1 MQAQSIASFVGA
13 NPMRRTSLALTLI
26 APAAFAAEM
35 PIRGVTLSSAGIAQI
50 ERAGEF
56 AANAPVVFR
65 APLGDVDDLLR
76 SLMILDPAGR
86 VEGLSL
92 PARDLL
98 NEAFRGLPLRSADFE
113 NRVSLLNA
121 LRGQEAEAAGARGR
135 IATAAETE
143 AGLHLSLI
151 GPRGLLSVL
160 LKSGDEVTLTDPALA
175 ARVARAA
182 EALAAARSDDE
193 RRIEIRLRSDR
204 ARQVAVIYIA
214 GAPLWKPSYR
224 LMAPAL
230 GATGA
235 QARLMG
241 WAVVENASGSDW
253 DGVRI
258 SLVSDDAAAFRQ
270 PIFEPI
276 TVPRPELPVRI
287 AEAIRVTPDTGPQP
301 MVAAAAPMM
310 APPPAP
316 AARSA
321 MRAEAAPAP
330 LAVNVAAEAAA
341 GRVAFTLE
349 QPVTIRSGE
358 TANLPFLDLNLPAE
372 RLWWVQDLAATRPLH
387 ALRFRNTSNHVLP
400 DGLVTVYGGPDAPS
414 FLGDAELRVLS
425 PGDQRLIAF
434 ARDRDLHLA
443 SQSSNRDDITRI
455 TLRRGFVTIESKRIE
470 ETELAID
477 PRGARGVMVIDLP
490 RRPGASPRFPVA
502 AEGDFG
508 LRHETQLEA
517 APKTIL
523 LGFERDQRQDMLLW
537 DQGLGD
543 PLLLQPAQFDL
554 EASLSRIP
562 GGPGSVERLQEI
574 LARTGADVP
583 GRAALANTITAL
595 QQIRVLLDTARIT
608 AREARSAAQALTRAR
623 QAVEDRTGGEQ
634 QAARQRLNAASREAE
649 AKGAASSRAF
659 EAWQRA
665 VIALLQQGG

>member
-1 MQAQSIASFVGA
+1 
-13 NPMRRTSLALTLI
+13 
-26 APAAFAAEM
+26 
-35 PIRGVTLSSAGIAQI
+35 
-50 ERAGEF
+50 
-56 AANAPVVFR
+56 VFR

-92 PARDLL
+92 PGRDLL
-98 NEAFRGLPLRSADFE
+98 NEAFRGLPLRPADFE
-113 NRVSLLNA
+113 NRASFLNA

-143 AGLHLSLI
+143 AGLTLSLI
-151 GPRGLLSVL
+151 APRGLLSVL
-160 LKSGDEVTLTDPALA
+160 LKPGDEVTLTDPALA

-224 LMAPAL
+224 LMAPPL
-230 GATGA
+230 GATGG

-253 DGVRI
+253 EGVRI
-258 SLVSDDAAAFRQ
+258 SLVSDEAAAFHQ

-287 AEAIRVTPDTGPQP
+287 VEAIRVTPDTGPQP

-310 APPPAP
+310 APPPPAP
-316 AARSA
+316 RAA
-321 MRAEAAPAP
+321 MRADAAPAPAP
-330 LAVNVAAEAAA
+330 LAVNVAAEAGA

-349 QPVTIRSGE
+349 QPVSIRSGE

-372 RLWWVQDLAATRPLH
+372 RLWWVQDLAATRPLQ

-400 DGLVTVYGGPDAPS
+400 DGLITVFGGPGAPS
-414 FLGDAELRVLS
+414 FLGDAELRALS

-434 ARDRDLHLA
+434 ARDRDLRLA
-443 SQSSNRDDITRI
+443 SQSTNREDITRI
-455 TLRRGFVTIESKRIE
+455 NLRRGFITLESKRIE
-470 ETELAID
+470 ETALTID
-477 PRGARGVMVIDLP
+477 PRGASGVMVIDLP

-502 AEGDFG
+502 AEGNFG

-517 APKTIL
+517 VPKTIR
-523 LGFERDQRQDMLLW
+523 LGFERDQRQDLPLW
-537 DQGLGD
+537 DQALGD
-543 PLLLQPAQFDL
+543 PLLMQPAQFDL
-554 EASLSRIP
+554 EASLRRIP

-574 LARTGADVP
+574 LSRTGADVP
-583 GRAALANTITAL
+583 GRDVLASTITAL
-595 QQIRVLLDTARIT
+595 QQIRTLLDTARLA
-608 AREARSAAQALTRAR
+608 AREARSADQALARAR

-665 VIALLQQGG
+665 VIALLQQGS

>member
-1 MQAQSIASFVGA
+1 
-13 NPMRRTSLALTLI
+13 MRRTSLALTLL
-26 APAAFAAEM
+26 APAALAAEM

-50 ERAGEF
+50 ERAGEV

-92 PARDLL
+92 PGRDLL
-98 NEAFRGLPLRSADFE
+98 NEAFRGLPLRPADFE
-113 NRVSLLNA
+113 NRASLLNA

-143 AGLHLSLI
+143 GGLTLSLI
-151 GPRGLLSVL
+151 APRGLLSVL
-160 LKSGDEVTLTDPALA
+160 LKPGDEVTLTDPALA
-175 ARVARAA
+175 TRVARAA

-193 RRIEIRLRSDR
+193 RRIEMRLRSDR
-204 ARQVAVIYIA
+204 ARQVTVIYIA

-224 LMAPAL
+224 LMAPPL
-230 GATGA
+230 GATGG

-253 DGVRI
+253 EGVRI
-258 SLVSDDAAAFRQ
+258 SLVSDEAAAFHQ

-310 APPPAP
+310 APPPTPAP
-316 AARSA
+316 RAA
-321 MRAEAAPAP
+321 MRAEADPAPAP

-372 RLWWVQDLAATRPLH
+372 RLWWVQDLAATRPLQ
-387 ALRFRNTSNHVLP
+387 ALRFRNTSTHVLP
-400 DGLVTVYGGPDAPS
+400 DGLVTVFGGPDAPS
-414 FLGDAELRVLS
+414 FLGDAELRALS

-434 ARDRDLHLA
+434 ARDRDLRLT

-455 TLRRGFVTIESKRIE
+455 SLRRGFITVESKRIE
-470 ETELAID
+470 ETALAID
-477 PRGARGVMVIDLP
+477 PRGASGVMVIDLP

-502 AEGDFG
+502 SEGDFG

-517 APKTIL
+517 APKTIR
-523 LGFERDQRQDMLLW
+523 LGFERDQRQDLPLW

-554 EASLSRIP
+554 EASLRRIP
-562 GGPGSVERLQEI
+562 GGPGSVEKLQEI

-583 GRAALANTITAL
+583 GRDVLATTITAL
-595 QQIRVLLDTARIT
+595 QQIRVLLDTARLA
-608 AREARSAAQALTRAR
+608 AREARSADQALARAR

-665 VIALLQQGG
+665 VIALLQQGS

>member
-1 MQAQSIASFVGA
+1 
-13 NPMRRTSLALTLI
+13 MRRTSLALTLI

-50 ERAGEF
+50 ERAGEV

-76 SLMILDPAGR
+76 SLLILDPAGR

-98 NEAFRGLPLRSADFE
+98 NEAFRGLPLRPADFE
-113 NRVSLLNA
+113 NRASLLNA
-121 LRGQEAEAAGARGR
+121 LRGQEAEAADARGR
-135 IATAAETE
+135 IATATETE
-143 AGLHLSLI
+143 TGLHLSLI

-175 ARVARAA
+175 TRVARAA

-230 GATGA
+230 GVTGG

-253 DGVRI
+253 EGVRI

-276 TVPRPELPVRI
+276 TVPRTELPVRM

-301 MVAAAAPMM
+301 MAAAAAPMM

-316 AARSA
+316 APAPRVA
-321 MRAEAAPAP
+321 MRTEAAPAP

-349 QPVTIRSGE
+349 QPVSIRSGQ

-372 RLWWVQDLAATRPLH
+372 RLWWVQDLAAIRPLQ

-400 DGLVTVYGGPDAPS
+400 NGLVTVYGGPDAPS
-414 FLGDAELRVLS
+414 FLGDAELRALS

-434 ARDRDLHLA
+434 ARDRDLRIS
-443 SQSSNRDDITRI
+443 SQSSSRDDITRI
-455 TLRRGFVTIESKRIE
+455 TPRRGFVTIESKRIE
-470 ETELAID
+470 ETALAID
-477 PRGARGVMVIDLP
+477 PRDARGVMVIDLP
-490 RRPGASPRFPVA
+490 RRPGATPRFPVA
-502 AEGDFG
+502 AEGEFG

-517 APKTIL
+517 APKAIR
-523 LGFERDQRQDMLLW
+523 LGFERDQRQDVSLW

-543 PLLLQPAQFDL
+543 PASLQAAQFDL
-554 EASLSRIP
+554 EASLRRIP
-562 GGPGSVERLQEI
+562 GGPGSVERLQEV

-583 GRAALANTITAL
+583 GRDVLASTITAL
-595 QQIRVLLDTARIT
+595 QQIRILLDTARLA
-608 AREARSAAQALTRAR
+608 AREARSADEALARAR

-665 VIALLQQGG
+665 VIALLQQGE

>member
-1 MQAQSIASFVGA
+1 
-13 NPMRRTSLALTLI
+13 MRRTSLALTLI

-50 ERAGEF
+50 ERAGEV

-76 SLMILDPAGR
+76 SLIILDPAGR

-98 NEAFRGLPLRSADFE
+98 NEAFRGLPLRPADFE
-113 NRVSLLNA
+113 NRASLLNA

-135 IATAAETE
+135 IAAAAETD
-143 AGLHLSLI
+143 AGLNLSLI

-160 LKSGDEVTLTDPALA
+160 LKSGDEVTLTDPGLA

-310 APPPAP
+310 ASPPAP

-414 FLGDAELRVLS
+414 FLGDAELRALS

>member
-1 MQAQSIASFVGA
+1 
-13 NPMRRTSLALTLI
+13 MRRLSLALTLI
-26 APAAFAAEM
+26 APAALATEL
-35 PIRGVTLSSAGIAQI
+35 PVRGVTLSSTGLAQI
-50 ERAGEF
+50 ERAGEV
-56 AANAPVVFR
+56 AADQPVVFR
-65 APLGDVDDLLR
+65 APLGDIDDLLR
-76 SLMILDPAGR
+76 SLIILDPVGR

-98 NEAFRGLPLRSADFE
+98 NEAFRGLPLRPADFE
-113 NRVSLLNA
+113 NRASLLNA

-143 AGLHLSLI
+143 AGLALSLI
-151 GPRGLLSVL
+151 APRGLLSVL
-160 LKSGDEVTLTDPALA
+160 LKPGDEVTLTDPALA

-193 RRIEIRLRSDR
+193 RRIEIRLKADR
-204 ARQVAVIYIA
+204 ARQVAAIYVA

-224 LMAPAL
+224 LLAPAL
-230 GATGA
+230 GATGG

-253 DGVRI
+253 EGVRV
-258 SLVSDDAAAFRQ
+258 SLVSDDAVAFRQ

-287 AEAIRVTPDTGPQP
+287 AEAIRVTPDTGAMPP
-301 MVAAAAPMM
+301 MPAAAPMM

-316 AARSA
+316 APRAG
-321 MRAEAAPAP
+321 MRMEAAPAP
-330 LAVNVAAEAAA
+330 LAATVTTEAAA
-341 GRVAFTLE
+341 GRVAFSLE
-349 QPVTIRSGE
+349 QPVTLRSGE

-372 RLWWVQDLAATRPLH
+372 RLWWVQDLTATRPLQ

-400 DGLVTVYGGPDAPS
+400 DGLITVYDGAGAPS
-414 FLGDAELRVLS
+414 FLGDAELRALS

-434 ARDRDLHLA
+434 ARDRDLRLS
-443 SQSSNRDDITRI
+443 SQNSSRDEITRI
-455 TLRRGFVTIESKRIE
+455 TLRRGFISLDAKRIE
-470 ETELAID
+470 ETAIAID
-477 PRGARGVMVIDLP
+477 PRGARGVMVIDAP
-490 RRPGASPRFPVA
+490 RRPGATPRFTVA
-502 AEGDFG
+502 AEGEFG
-508 LRHETQLEA
+508 LRHEILLEA
-517 APKTIL
+517 APKTIR
-523 LGFERDQRQDMLLW
+523 LGYERDQRQDIALW

-554 EASLSRIP
+554 EASLRRLP

-574 LARTGADVP
+574 LDRTGADVP
-583 GRAALANTITAL
+583 GRDVLASTITAL
-595 QQIRVLLDTARIT
+595 QELRVLLDAARLA
-608 AREARSAAQALTRAR
+608 AREARSADQALLRAR
-623 QAVEDRTGGEQ
+623 QAVEDRSGGEQ

-665 VIALLQQGG
+665 VVALLQRGS

>member
-1 MQAQSIASFVGA
+1 
-13 NPMRRTSLALTLI
+13 MRRTSLALTLL
-26 APAAFAAEM
+26 APAALAAEM

-50 ERAGEF
+50 ERAGEI

-92 PARDLL
+92 PGRDLL
-98 NEAFRGLPLRSADFE
+98 NEAFRGLPLRPADFE
-113 NRVSLLNA
+113 NRASLLNA

-135 IATAAETE
+135 IATATETE

-151 GPRGLLSVL
+151 APRGLLSVL
-160 LKSGDEVTLTDPALA
+160 LKPGDEVTLTDPALA

-224 LMAPAL
+224 LLAPAL

-253 DGVRI
+253 EGVRI

-310 APPPAP
+310 APPPPSAP
-316 AARSA
+316 RAA
-321 MRAEAAPAP
+321 MRADAAPAPAP

-349 QPVTIRSGE
+349 QPVSIRSGE

-372 RLWWVQDLAATRPLH
+372 RLWWVQDLAAMRPLQ

-400 DGLVTVYGGPDAPS
+400 DGLVTVFGGPDAPS
-414 FLGDAELRVLS
+414 FLGDAELRALS

-434 ARDRDLHLA
+434 ARDRDMRLN
-443 SQSSNRDDITRI
+443 SQSSNREDITRI
-455 TLRRGFVTIESKRIE
+455 SLRRGFITVEAKRIE
-470 ETELAID
+470 ETTIAID
-477 PRGARGVMVIDLP
+477 PRGASGVMVIDLP
-490 RRPGASPRFPVA
+490 RRPGATPRFPVA

-517 APKTIL
+517 VPKTIR
-523 LGFERDQRQDMLLW
+523 LGFERDQRQDLPLW

-543 PLLLQPAQFDL
+543 PFLLQPAQFDL
-554 EASLSRIP
+554 EASLRRLP

-574 LARTGADVP
+574 LAHTGADVP
-583 GRAALANTITAL
+583 GREALATTITAL
-595 QQIRVLLDTARIT
+595 QQIRTLLDAARLA
-608 AREARSAAQALTRAR
+608 AREARSADQALARAR

-665 VIALLQQGG
+665 VVALLQQGS

>member
-1 MQAQSIASFVGA
+1 
-13 NPMRRTSLALTLI
+13 
-26 APAAFAAEM
+26 M

-50 ERAGEF
+50 ERAGEV

-92 PARDLL
+92 PGRDLL
-98 NEAFRGLPLRSADFE
+98 NEAFRGLPLRPSDFE
-113 NRVSLLNA
+113 NRASLLNA

-151 GPRGLLSVL
+151 APRGLLSVL
-160 LKSGDEVTLTDPALA
+160 LKPGDEVTLTDPALA

-182 EALAAARSDDE
+182 EVLSEARSDDE

-224 LMAPAL
+224 LLAPAL

-253 DGVRI
+253 EGVRI
-258 SLVSDDAAAFRQ
+258 SLVSDEAVAFHQ

-310 APPPAP
+310 APPPPPAP
-316 AARSA
+316 RAA
-321 MRAEAAPAP
+321 MRADAAPAPAP

-349 QPVTIRSGE
+349 QPVSIRSGE

-372 RLWWVQDLAATRPLH
+372 RLWWVQDLAATRPLQ

-400 DGLVTVYGGPDAPS
+400 DGLVTVFGGPDAPS
-414 FLGDAELRVLS
+414 FLGDAELRALS

-434 ARDRDLHLA
+434 ARDRDLRLT
-443 SQSSNRDDITRI
+443 SQSSNRDDIMRI
-455 TLRRGFVTIESKRIE
+455 SLRRGFITLEAKRIE
-470 ETELAID
+470 ETALAID
-477 PRGARGVMVIDLP
+477 PRGASGVMVIDLP
-490 RRPGASPRFPVA
+490 RRPGASPRFPIA
-502 AEGDFG
+502 SEGDFG

-517 APKTIL
+517 MPKTIR
-523 LGFERDQRQDMLLW
+523 LGFERDQRQDLPLW

-543 PLLLQPAQFDL
+543 PALLQAAQFDL
-554 EASLSRIP
+554 EASLRRIP

-574 LARTGADVP
+574 LAHTGADVP
-583 GRAALANTITAL
+583 GREALATTITAL
-595 QQIRVLLDTARIT
+595 QQIRTLLDAARLG
-608 AREARSAAQALTRAR
+608 AREARSADQALARAR

-665 VIALLQQGG
+665 VIALLQQGS

>member
-1 MQAQSIASFVGA
+1 
-13 NPMRRTSLALTLI
+13 MRRLSLALTLI
-26 APAAFAAEM
+26 APAALAAEL
-35 PIRGVTLSSAGIAQI
+35 PVRGVTLSSTGLAQI
-50 ERAGEF
+50 ERAGEVP
-56 AANAPVVFR
+56 ADQPVVFR
-65 APLGDVDDLLR
+65 APLGDIDDLLR
-76 SLMILDPAGR
+76 SLMILDPVGR
-86 VEGLSL
+86 AEGLSL

-98 NEAFRGLPLRSADFE
+98 NEAFRGLPLRPADFE
-113 NRVSLLNA
+113 NRASLLNA

-143 AGLHLSLI
+143 AGLALSLI
-151 GPRGLLSVL
+151 APRGLLSVL
-160 LKSGDEVTLTDPALA
+160 LKPGDEVTLTDPALA

-193 RRIEIRLRSDR
+193 RRIEIRLKADR
-204 ARQVAVIYIA
+204 ARQVAAIYVA

-224 LMAPAL
+224 LLAPAL

-253 DGVRI
+253 EGVRV
-258 SLVSDDAAAFRQ
+258 SLVSDDAVAFRQ

-287 AEAIRVTPDTGPQP
+287 AEAIRVTPDTGAMPP
-301 MVAAAAPMM
+301 MPAAAPMM

-316 AARSA
+316 APRAA
-321 MRAEAAPAP
+321 MRVEAAPAP
-330 LAVNVAAEAAA
+330 LAATVTTEAAA
-341 GRVAFTLE
+341 GRVAFSLE
-349 QPVTIRSGE
+349 QPVTLRSGE

-372 RLWWVQDLAATRPLH
+372 RLWWVQNLTATRPLQ

-400 DGLVTVYGGPDAPS
+400 DGLITVYDSAGAPS
-414 FLGDAELRVLS
+414 FLGDAELRALS

-434 ARDRDLHLA
+434 ARDRDLRLT
-443 SQSSNRDDITRI
+443 SQSSSRDEITRV
-455 TLRRGFVTIESKRIE
+455 TLRRGFISLDAKRIE
-470 ETELAID
+470 ETAIAID
-477 PRGARGVMVIDLP
+477 PRGARGVMVIDAP
-490 RRPGASPRFPVA
+490 RRPGATPRFTVA
-502 AEGDFG
+502 AEGEFG
-508 LRHETQLEA
+508 LRHEILLET
-517 APKTIL
+517 APKTIR
-523 LGFERDQRQDMLLW
+523 LGYERDQRQDIALW

-554 EASLSRIP
+554 EASLRRLP

-574 LARTGADVP
+574 LDRTGADVP
-583 GRAALANTITAL
+583 GRDVLASTITAL
-595 QQIRVLLDTARIT
+595 QELRVLLDAARLA
-608 AREARSAAQALTRAR
+608 AREARSADQALLRAR
-623 QAVEDRTGGEQ
+623 QAVEDRSGGEQ

-665 VIALLQQGG
+665 VVALLQQGT

>member
-1 MQAQSIASFVGA
+1 
-13 NPMRRTSLALTLI
+13 MRRTSLALTLI

-50 ERAGEF
+50 ERAGEV

-76 SLMILDPAGR
+76 SLLILDPAGR

-98 NEAFRGLPLRSADFE
+98 NEAFRGLPLRPADFE
-113 NRVSLLNA
+113 NRASLLNA
-121 LRGQEAEAAGARGR
+121 LRGQEAEAADARGR
-135 IATAAETE
+135 IATATETE

-224 LMAPAL
+224 LVAPPL
-230 GATGA
+230 GVTGG

-253 DGVRI
+253 EGVRI
-258 SLVSDDAAAFRQ
+258 SLVSDDAAAFHQ

-316 AARSA
+316 APAPRAA
-321 MRAEAAPAP
+321 MRTEAAPAP

-349 QPVTIRSGE
+349 QPVTIRSGQ

-372 RLWWVQDLAATRPLH
+372 RLWWVQDLAVTRPLQ

-414 FLGDAELRVLS
+414 FLGDAELRALS

-434 ARDRDLHLA
+434 ARDRDLRIS
-443 SQSSNRDDITRI
+443 SQSSSRDDITRI
-455 TLRRGFVTIESKRIE
+455 TPRRGFVTIESKRIE
-470 ETELAID
+470 ETALAID

-490 RRPGASPRFPVA
+490 RRPGATPRFQVA

-508 LRHETQLEA
+508 LRHETLLEA
-517 APKTIL
+517 APKTIR
-523 LGFERDQRQDMLLW
+523 LGFERDQRQDVALW

-554 EASLSRIP
+554 EASFRRLP

-583 GRAALANTITAL
+583 GRDALANTITSL
-595 QQIRVLLDTARIT
+595 QQIRLLLDAARLA
-608 AREARSAAQALTRAR
+608 AREARSADQALTRAR

>member
-1 MQAQSIASFVGA
+1 
-13 NPMRRTSLALTLI
+13 MRRTSLALTLI

-50 ERAGEF
+50 ERAGEV
-56 AANAPVVFR
+56 AADAPVVFR

-76 SLMILDPAGR
+76 SLLILDPAGR

-98 NEAFRGLPLRSADFE
+98 NEAFRGLPLRPADFE
-113 NRVSLLNA
+113 NRASLLNA
-121 LRGQEAEAAGARGR
+121 LRGQEVEAAGARGR
-135 IATAAETE
+135 IATAAESD

-160 LKSGDEVTLTDPALA
+160 LKSGDEVTVTDPALA

-224 LMAPAL
+224 LMAPPL
-230 GATGA
+230 GATGG

-276 TVPRPELPVRI
+276 TVPRPELPVRV
-287 AEAIRVTPDTGPQP
+287 AEAIRVRPDTGPLP

-310 APPPAP
+310 EPPPAAAP
-316 AARSA
+316 APRAA
-321 MRAEAAPAP
+321 MRAEAAPAPAPAP

-349 QPVTIRSGE
+349 QPATIRSGE

-372 RLWWVQDLAATRPLH
+372 RLWWVQDLAATRPLQ

-400 DGLVTVYGGPDAPS
+400 DGLVTVFGGPDAPS
-414 FLGDAELRVLS
+414 FLGDAELRALS

-434 ARDRDLHLA
+434 ARDRDLRMS
-443 SQSSNRDDITRI
+443 SQSSSREDITRI
-455 TLRRGFVTIESKRIE
+455 TPRRGFVTIESKRIE
-470 ETELAID
+470 ETALAID
-477 PRGARGVMVIDLP
+477 PRGASGVMVIDLP
-490 RRPGASPRFPVA
+490 RRPGATPRFPIA

-517 APKTIL
+517 VPKTIR
-523 LGFERDQRQDMLLW
+523 LGFERNQRQDVALW

-543 PLLLQPAQFDL
+543 PALLQAAQFDL
-554 EASLSRIP
+554 EASLRRLP
-562 GGPGSVERLQEI
+562 GGPGSVERLQEA
-574 LARTGADVP
+574 LSRTGPDVP
-583 GRAALANTITAL
+583 GRDVLASTITSL
-595 QQIRVLLDTARIT
+595 QQIRLLLDAARLA
-608 AREARSAAQALTRAR
+608 AREARSADQALTRAR

-649 AKGAASSRAF
+649 AKGTASSRAF

>member
-1 MQAQSIASFVGA
+1 
-13 NPMRRTSLALTLI
+13 MRRTSLALTLI
-26 APAAFAAEM
+26 APAALAVEM

-50 ERAGEF
+50 ERAGEV

-92 PARDLL
+92 PGWDLL
-98 NEAFRGLPLRSADFE
+98 NEAFRGLPLRPADFE
-113 NRVSLLNA
+113 NRASLLNA
-121 LRGQEAEAAGARGR
+121 LRGQEVEAAGARGR
-135 IATAAETE
+135 IATVAETE
-143 AGLHLSLI
+143 AGLTLSLI
-151 GPRGLLSVL
+151 GPRGLLSVQ
-160 LKSGDEVTLTDPALA
+160 LKPGDEVTLTDPALV

-230 GATGA
+230 GATGG

-253 DGVRI
+253 EGVRI

-287 AEAIRVTPDTGPQP
+287 VEAIRVTPDTGPRP

-316 AARSA
+316 APRAT
-321 MRAEAAPAP
+321 MQAEAAPAP
-330 LAVNVAAEAAA
+330 LAVNVATEAAA

-358 TANLPFLDLNLPAE
+358 TANLPFLDLTLPAE
-372 RLWWVQDLAATRPLH
+372 RLWWVQDLAATRPLQ
-387 ALRFRNTSNHVLP
+387 ALRFRNTSNHMLP

-414 FLGDAELRVLS
+414 FLGDAELRALS

-434 ARDRDLHLA
+434 ARDRDFRLT

-455 TLRRGFVTIESKRIE
+455 SLRRGFITLESKRIE
-470 ETELAID
+470 ETALAID
-477 PRGARGVMVIDLP
+477 PRGARGLMVIDLP
-490 RRPGASPRFPVA
+490 RRAGATPRFPVA

-517 APKTIL
+517 TPKTIR
-523 LGFERDQRQDMLLW
+523 LGFERDQRQDLPLW

-543 PLLLQPAQFDL
+543 PALLQAAQFDL
-554 EASLSRIP
+554 EASLRRIP

-574 LARTGADVP
+574 LTRTGADVL
-583 GRAALANTITAL
+583 GRDALASTITAL
-595 QQIRVLLDTARIT
+595 QQIRLLLDSARIA
-608 AREARSAAQALTRAR
+608 AREARSADQALARAR

-665 VIALLQQGG
+665 VVALLQQGS

>member
-1 MQAQSIASFVGA
+1 
-13 NPMRRTSLALTLI
+13 MRRICLALTLI
-26 APAAFAAEM
+26 TPAALAAEM

-50 ERAGEF
+50 ERAGEV
-56 AANAPVVFR
+56 AADQPVVFR

-86 VEGLSL
+86 VEGLTL

-98 NEAFRGLPLRSADFE
+98 NEAFRGLPLRPADFE
-113 NRVSLLNA
+113 NRASLLNA

-193 RRIEIRLRSDR
+193 RRIEIRLRADR

-230 GATGA
+230 GTTGA

-253 DGVRI
+253 NGVRL
-258 SLVSDDAAAFRQ
+258 SLVSGESAAFHQ

-276 TVPRPELPVRI
+276 TVPRTELPVRI
-287 AEAIRVTPDTGPQP
+287 SEALRVTPDTDIRPP
-301 MVAAAAPMM
+301 VAAAAPMMM

-316 AARSA
+316 AP
-321 MRAEAAPAP
+321 RAATRMEAAPAP
-330 LAVNVAAEAAA
+330 LAVNVTAEAAA
-341 GRVAFTLE
+341 GRVAFTLQ

-358 TANLPFLDLNLPAE
+358 TANLPFLDLGLPAE
-372 RLWWVQDLAATRPLH
+372 RLWWVQDLAAANPLQ
-387 ALRFRNTSNHVLP
+387 ALRFRNISNHVLP
-400 DGLVTVYGGPDAPS
+400 DGLITVYGGADAPS
-414 FLGDAELRVLS
+414 FLGDAELRALA

-434 ARDRDLHLA
+434 ARDRDLRLA
-443 SQSSNRDDITRI
+443 SQGSNRDDITRI
-455 TLRRGFVTIESKRIE
+455 TLRRGFISIDAKRIE
-470 ETELAID
+470 ETTMAID
-477 PRGARGVMVIDLP
+477 PRGARGVLVIDLP
-490 RRPGASPRFPVA
+490 RRPGATPRFPVA
-502 AEGDFG
+502 SEGDFG
-508 LRHETQLEA
+508 LRHETTLDA
-517 APKTIL
+517 APKTIV
-523 LGFERDQRQDMLLW
+523 LGFERDQRQDVPLW

-543 PLLLQPAQFDL
+543 PILLQPAQFDL
-554 EASLSRIP
+554 EASFRRLP

-574 LARTGADVP
+574 LNRTSADVP
-583 GRAALANTITAL
+583 GRDVLASTITAL
-595 QQIRVLLDTARIT
+595 QELRVLLDAARLA
-608 AREARSAAQALTRAR
+608 AREARSADQALQRAR
-623 QAVEDRTGGEQ
+623 QAVEDRSGGEQ

-659 EAWQRA
+659 ESWQRA
-665 VIALLQQGG
+665 VVALLQRGD

>member
-1 MQAQSIASFVGA
+1 
-13 NPMRRTSLALTLI
+13 MRRTSLALTLI
-26 APAAFAAEM
+26 APAALAAEM

-50 ERAGEF
+50 ERAGEV
-56 AANAPVVFR
+56 AANQPVVFR

-92 PARDLL
+92 PGRDLL
-98 NEAFRGLPLRSADFE
+98 NEAFRGLPLRPADFE
-113 NRVSLLNA
+113 NRASLLNA

-135 IATAAETE
+135 IATAAETD
-143 AGLHLSLI
+143 AGLTLSLI
-151 GPRGLLSVL
+151 APRGLLSVL
-160 LKSGDEVTLTDPALA
+160 LKPGDEVTLMDPALA

-224 LMAPAL
+224 LLAPAL

-253 DGVRI
+253 EGVRI
-258 SLVSDDAAAFRQ
+258 SLVSDEAAAFHQ

-310 APPPAP
+310 APPPPAP
-316 AARSA
+316 RAA
-321 MRAEAAPAP
+321 MRAEAPPAPAP

-349 QPVTIRSGE
+349 QPVSIRSGE
-358 TANLPFLDLNLPAE
+358 TANLPFLDLSLPAE
-372 RLWWVQDLAATRPLH
+372 RLWWVQDLAATRPLQ

-414 FLGDAELRVLS
+414 FLGDAELRALS

-434 ARDRDLHLA
+434 ARDRDLRLT

-455 TLRRGFVTIESKRIE
+455 SLRRGFITLESKRIE
-470 ETELAID
+470 ETALAID
-477 PRGARGVMVIDLP
+477 PRGASGVIVIDLP

-502 AEGDFG
+502 SEGDFG

-517 APKTIL
+517 VPKTIR
-523 LGFERDQRQDMLLW
+523 LGFERDQRQDLPLW
-537 DQGLGD
+537 DQALGD

-554 EASLSRIP
+554 EASLRRLP

-574 LARTGADVP
+574 LSRTGADVP
-583 GRAALANTITAL
+583 GRDALATTITAL
-595 QQIRVLLDTARIT
+595 QQIRILLDAARLA
-608 AREARSAAQALTRAR
+608 AREARSADQALTRAR

-665 VIALLQQGG
+665 VVALLQQGS

>member
-1 MQAQSIASFVGA
+1 
-13 NPMRRTSLALTLI
+13 MRRLSLALTLI
-26 APAAFAAEM
+26 APAALAAEM

-50 ERAGEF
+50 ERAGEV

-98 NEAFRGLPLRSADFE
+98 NEAFRGLPLRPADFE
-113 NRVSLLNA
+113 NRASLLNA

-135 IATAAETE
+135 IATAAENE

-182 EALAAARSDDE
+182 EALAAVRSDDE

-224 LMAPAL
+224 LMAPPL
-230 GATGA
+230 GGTGG

-253 DGVRI
+253 EGVRI

-310 APPPAP
+310 PPPPPAP
-316 AARSA
+316 RAA
-321 MRAEAAPAP
+321 MRAEATPAPAP
-330 LAVNVAAEAAA
+330 LAVNVAAEAAG

-358 TANLPFLDLNLPAE
+358 TANLPFLDLNVPAE
-372 RLWWVQDLAATRPLH
+372 RLWWVQDLAATHPLQ
-387 ALRFRNTSNHVLP
+387 ALRLRNTSNHVLP
-400 DGLVTVYGGPDAPS
+400 DGLVTVFAGADRPS
-414 FLGDAELRVLS
+414 FLGDAELRALS
-425 PGDQRLIAF
+425 PGDKRLIAF
-434 ARDRDLHLA
+434 ARDRDLRLS
-443 SQSSNRDDITRI
+443 SQSSNREEVTRI
-455 TLRRGFVTIESKRIE
+455 FLRRGFISIEAKNVE
-470 ETELAID
+470 ETAIAID
-477 PRGARGVMVIDLP
+477 PRGASGPMVIDLP
-490 RRPGASPRFPVA
+490 RRPGATPRFPVA
-502 AEGDFG
+502 AEGEFG
-508 LRHETQLEA
+508 LRHETRLEA
-517 APKTIL
+517 QPKTIR
-523 LGFERDQRQDMLLW
+523 LGFERDQRRDVSLW

-543 PLLLQPAQFDL
+543 PALLQAAQFDL
-554 EASLSRIP
+554 EASLRRLP

-583 GRAALANTITAL
+583 GRDALTNTITSL
-595 QQIRVLLDTARIT
+595 QQIRVLLDTARLA
-608 AREARSAAQALTRAR
+608 AREARSADQALARAR

-634 QAARQRLNAASREAE
+634 QAARQRLNTASRDAE
-649 AKGAASSRAF
+649 VKGAASSRAF

-665 VIALLQQGG
+665 VVALLQQGG

>member
-1 MQAQSIASFVGA
+1 
-13 NPMRRTSLALTLI
+13 MRRTSLALTLI
-26 APAAFAAEM
+26 APAALAAEM

-50 ERAGEF
+50 ERAGEV
-56 AANAPVVFR
+56 AADAPVVFR

-76 SLMILDPAGR
+76 SLIILDPAGR
-86 VEGLSL
+86 VEGISL

-98 NEAFRGLPLRSADFE
+98 NEAFRGLPLRPADFE
-113 NRVSLLNA
+113 NRASLLNA
-121 LRGQEAEAAGARGR
+121 LRGQEAEAADARGR
-135 IATAAETE
+135 IATATETD

-160 LKSGDEVTLTDPALA
+160 LKSGDGVTLTDPALA

-224 LMAPAL
+224 LVAPPL
-230 GATGA
+230 GVTGQ

-253 DGVRI
+253 EGVRI
-258 SLVSDDAAAFRQ
+258 SLVSDEAAAFHQ

-276 TVPRPELPVRI
+276 TVPRPELPVRL
-287 AEAIRVTPDTGPQP
+287 AEAIRVTPDTGAQP

-316 AARSA
+316 APAPRTA
-321 MRAEAAPAP
+321 MRTEPAPAP

-349 QPVTIRSGE
+349 QPVTIRSGQ

-372 RLWWVQDLAATRPLH
+372 RLWWVQDLAAIRPLQ

-414 FLGDAELRVLS
+414 FLGDAELRALS

-434 ARDRDLHLA
+434 ARDRDLRIS
-443 SQSSNRDDITRI
+443 SQSSSRDDITRI
-455 TLRRGFVTIESKRIE
+455 TPRRGFVTIESKRIE
-470 ETELAID
+470 ETALAID
-477 PRGARGVMVIDLP
+477 PRDARGVMVIDLP
-490 RRPGASPRFPVA
+490 RRPGATPRFPVA
-502 AEGDFG
+502 AEGEFG

-517 APKTIL
+517 APKTIR
-523 LGFERDQRQDMLLW
+523 LGFERDQRQDVSLW

-543 PLLLQPAQFDL
+543 PASLQAAQFDL
-554 EASLSRIP
+554 EASLRRIP
-562 GGPGSVERLQEI
+562 GGPGSVERLQEV
-574 LARTGADVP
+574 LARTGPDVP
-583 GRAALANTITAL
+583 GRGALASTITSL
-595 QQIRVLLDTARIT
+595 QQIRILLDAARL
-608 AREARSAAQALTRAR
+608 AVREARSADQALTRAR

-665 VIALLQQGG
+665 VIALLQQGS

>member
-1 MQAQSIASFVGA
+1 
-13 NPMRRTSLALTLI
+13 MRRTSLALTLI
-26 APAAFAAEM
+26 APAALAAEM
-35 PIRGVTLSSAGIAQI
+35 PIRGITLSSAGIAQI
-50 ERAGEF
+50 ERAGEV
-56 AANAPVVFR
+56 AASQPVVFR

-86 VEGLSL
+86 IEGLSL

-98 NEAFRGLPLRSADFE
+98 NEAFRGLPLRPADFE
-113 NRVSLLNA
+113 NRASLLNA

-135 IATAAETE
+135 IATAAEIE
-143 AGLHLSLI
+143 AGLTLSLI
-151 GPRGLLSVL
+151 APRGLLSVL
-160 LKSGDEVTLTDPALA
+160 LKPGDEVTLTDPALA

-224 LMAPAL
+224 LIAPPF
-230 GATGA
+230 GATAG

-287 AEAIRVTPDTGPQP
+287 AEAIRVTPDTGAQP
-301 MVAAAAPMM
+301 MVAASAPMM
-310 APPPAP
+310 APPPSAAP
-316 AARSA
+316 APRAA
-321 MRAEAAPAP
+321 MRMEAASAPAP

-358 TANLPFLDLNLPAE
+358 AANLPFLDLNLPAE
-372 RLWWVQDLAATRPLH
+372 RLWWVQDLAVTRAFQ

-400 DGLVTVYGGPDAPS
+400 DGLVTVYGGSDAPS
-414 FLGDAELRVLS
+414 FLGDAELRALS

-434 ARDRDLHLA
+434 ARDRDLRLS
-443 SQSSNRDDITRI
+443 SQSTNRDEITRI
-455 TLRRGFVTIESKRIE
+455 TPRRGFITVESKRIE
-470 ETELAID
+470 ETAIAID

-490 RRPGASPRFPVA
+490 RRPGATPRFPVA
-502 AEGDFG
+502 AEGEFG

-517 APKTIL
+517 TPKTIR
-523 LGFERDQRQDMLLW
+523 LGFERDQRQDLPLW

-543 PLLLQPAQFDL
+543 PALLQAAQFDL
-554 EASLSRIP
+554 EASLRRIP

-583 GRAALANTITAL
+583 GREVLATTITAL
-595 QQIRVLLDTARIT
+595 QQIRVLLDTARLA
-608 AREARSAAQALTRAR
+608 AREARSADQALARAR

-649 AKGAASSRAF
+649 TKGTASSSAF

-665 VIALLQQGG
+665 VITLLQQGG

>member
-1 MQAQSIASFVGA
+1 
-13 NPMRRTSLALTLI
+13 MRRLSLALTLI
-26 APAAFAAEM
+26 APAALATEL
-35 PIRGVTLSSAGIAQI
+35 PVRGVTLSSTGLAQI
-50 ERAGEF
+50 ERAGEV
-56 AANAPVVFR
+56 AADQPVVFR
-65 APLGDVDDLLR
+65 APLGDIDDLLR
-76 SLMILDPAGR
+76 SLLILDPVGR

-98 NEAFRGLPLRSADFE
+98 NEAFRGLPLRPADFE
-113 NRVSLLNA
+113 NRASLLNA

-143 AGLHLSLI
+143 AGLALSLI
-151 GPRGLLSVL
+151 APRGLLSVL
-160 LKSGDEVTLTDPALA
+160 LKPGDEVTLTDPALA

-193 RRIEIRLRSDR
+193 RRIEIRLKADR
-204 ARQVAVIYIA
+204 ARQVAAIYVT

-224 LMAPAL
+224 LLAPAL
-230 GATGA
+230 GATGG

-253 DGVRI
+253 EGVRV
-258 SLVSDDAAAFRQ
+258 SLVSDDAVAFRQ

-276 TVPRPELPVRI
+276 TVPRPELSVRI
-287 AEAIRVTPDTGPQP
+287 AEAIRVTPDTGAMPP
-301 MVAAAAPMM
+301 MPAAAPMM

-316 AARSA
+316 APRAG
-321 MRAEAAPAP
+321 MRMEAAPAP
-330 LAVNVAAEAAA
+330 LAATVSTEAAA
-341 GRVAFTLE
+341 GRVAFSLE
-349 QPVTIRSGE
+349 QPVTLRSGE

-372 RLWWVQDLAATRPLH
+372 RLWWVQDLTATRPLQ

-400 DGLVTVYGGPDAPS
+400 DGLITVYDGAGAPS
-414 FLGDAELRVLS
+414 FLGDAELRALS

-434 ARDRDLHLA
+434 ARDRDLRLS
-443 SQSSNRDDITRI
+443 SQNSSRDEITRI
-455 TLRRGFVTIESKRIE
+455 TLRRGFISLDAKRIE
-470 ETELAID
+470 ETAIAID

-490 RRPGASPRFPVA
+490 RRPGATPRFTVA

-508 LRHETQLEA
+508 LRHEALLEA
-517 APKTIL
+517 EPKTIR
-523 LGFERDQRQDMLLW
+523 LGYERDQRQDVPLW

-543 PLLLQPAQFDL
+543 PALLQAAQFDL
-554 EASLSRIP
+554 EASLRRIP

-574 LARTGADVP
+574 LNRTGADVP
-583 GRAALANTITAL
+583 GRDVLASTITAL
-595 QQIRVLLDTARIT
+595 QELRVLLDAARLA
-608 AREARSAAQALTRAR
+608 AREARSADQALTRAR

-665 VIALLQQGG
+665 VVALLQRGS

>member
-1 MQAQSIASFVGA
+1 
-13 NPMRRTSLALTLI
+13 MRRTSLALTLI
-26 APAAFAAEM
+26 APAAIAAEM

-50 ERAGEF
+50 ERAGEV

-98 NEAFRGLPLRSADFE
+98 NEAFRGLPLRPTDFE
-113 NRVSLLNA
+113 NRASLLNA

-143 AGLHLSLI
+143 AGLTLSLI
-151 GPRGLLSVL
+151 APRGLLSVQ
-160 LKSGDEVTLTDPALA
+160 LKAGDEVTLTDPALA

-230 GATGA
+230 GATGG

-253 DGVRI
+253 EGVRI
-258 SLVSDDAAAFRQ
+258 SLVSDEAAAFHQ

-301 MVAAAAPMM
+301 MAAAAAPMM

-316 AARSA
+316 APMARSA
-321 MRAEAAPAP
+321 MRAEAAPAPAP

-349 QPVTIRSGE
+349 QPVTIRSGQ

-400 DGLVTVYGGPDAPS
+400 DGLVTVYGGPDTPS
-414 FLGDAELRVLS
+414 FLGDAELRALS

-434 ARDRDLHLA
+434 ARDRDLRIS
-443 SQSSNRDDITRI
+443 SQSSSRDDITRI
-455 TLRRGFVTIESKRIE
+455 TPRRGFVTIESKHIE
-470 ETELAID
+470 ETAVAID
-477 PRGARGVMVIDLP
+477 PRNARGVMVIDLP
-490 RRPGASPRFPVA
+490 RRPGATPRFPVA
-502 AEGDFG
+502 AEGEFG
-508 LRHETQLEA
+508 LRHETQLDA
-517 APKTIL
+517 APKTIR
-523 LGFERDQRQDMLLW
+523 LGFERDQRQDVALW

-543 PLLLQPAQFDL
+543 PNLLQPAQFDL
-554 EASLSRIP
+554 EASVRRIP

-574 LARTGADVP
+574 LARTGPAVP
-583 GRAALANTITAL
+583 GREALAATIASL
-595 QQIRVLLDTARIT
+595 QQIRILLDAARLA
-608 AREARSAAQALTRAR
+608 AREARSADQALIRAR

-659 EAWQRA
+659 EVWQRA
-665 VIALLQQGG
+665 VIALLQQGE

>member
-1 MQAQSIASFVGA
+1 
-13 NPMRRTSLALTLI
+13 MRRASLALTLI
-26 APAAFAAEM
+26 APAAIAAEM

-50 ERAGEF
+50 ERAGEV

-76 SLMILDPAGR
+76 SLLVLDPAGR

-98 NEAFRGLPLRSADFE
+98 NEAFRGLPLRPADFE
-113 NRVSLLNA
+113 NRASLLNA
-121 LRGQEAEAAGARGR
+121 LRDQEAEAADARGR
-135 IATAAETE
+135 IATATETE

-160 LKSGDEVTLTDPALA
+160 LKSGDAVTLTDPALA

-214 GAPLWKPSYR
+214 GAPLCKPSYR
-224 LMAPAL
+224 LLAPPL
-230 GATGA
+230 GATGG

-253 DGVRI
+253 EGVRI
-258 SLVSDDAAAFRQ
+258 SLVSDEAAAFHQ

-316 AARSA
+316 APAPRAA
-321 MRAEAAPAP
+321 MRTEAAPGP

-341 GRVAFTLE
+341 GRVAFTIE
-349 QPVTIRSGE
+349 QPVTIRSGQ

-372 RLWWVQDLAATRPLH
+372 RLWWVQDLAVARPLQ

-400 DGLVTVYGGPDAPS
+400 DGLVTVYGVPDAPS
-414 FLGDAELRVLS
+414 FLGDAELRALS

-434 ARDRDLHLA
+434 VRDRDLRIS
-443 SQSSNRDDITRI
+443 SQSSSRDDITRI

-470 ETELAID
+470 ETALAVD
-477 PRGARGVMVIDLP
+477 PRDARGVMVIDLP
-490 RRPGASPRFPVA
+490 RRPGATPRFPVA
-502 AEGDFG
+502 AEGEFG
-508 LRHETQLEA
+508 LRHEAQLEA
-517 APKTIL
+517 APKTIR
-523 LGFERDQRQDMLLW
+523 LGFERDQRQDVALW

-543 PLLLQPAQFDL
+543 PNLLQPAQFDL
-554 EASLSRIP
+554 EASFRRLP
-562 GGPGSVERLQEI
+562 GGPGSVERLQEA
-574 LARTGADVP
+574 LNRTAADVP
-583 GRAALANTITAL
+583 GRDVLASTITSL
-595 QQIRVLLDTARIT
+595 QRIRLLLDAARLA
-608 AREARSAAQALTRAR
+608 AREARSADQALTRAR

-634 QAARQRLNAASREAE
+634 QAARQRLNAASREA
-649 AKGAASSRAF
+649 
-659 EAWQRA
+659 
-665 VIALLQQGG
+665 

>member
-1 MQAQSIASFVGA
+1 
-13 NPMRRTSLALTLI
+13 MRRASLALTLI
-26 APAAFAAEM
+26 APAALAAEM
-35 PIRGVTLSSAGIAQI
+35 PVRGVTLSSAGIAQI
-50 ERAGEF
+50 ERAGEV
-56 AANAPVVFR
+56 AVNAPVVFR

-92 PARDLL
+92 PGRDLL
-98 NEAFRGLPLRSADFE
+98 NEAFRGLPLRPADFE
-113 NRVSLLNA
+113 NRASLLNA

-135 IATAAETE
+135 IATAAETD
-143 AGLHLSLI
+143 AGLTLSLI
-151 GPRGLLSVL
+151 APRGLLSVL
-160 LKSGDEVTLTDPALA
+160 LKPGDEVTLTDPALA

-230 GATGA
+230 GSTGG

-253 DGVRI
+253 EGVRI
-258 SLVSDDAAAFRQ
+258 SLVSDDAAAFHQ

-287 AEAIRVTPDTGPQP
+287 AEAIRVTPDTGPQ
-301 MVAAAAPMM
+301 AAPALMM
-310 APPPAP
+310 APPPPAP
-316 AARSA
+316 RAA
-321 MRAEAAPAP
+321 MRADAAPAPAP

-349 QPVTIRSGE
+349 QPVSIRSGE

-372 RLWWVQDLAATRPLH
+372 RLWWVQDLAATRPLQ

-400 DGLVTVYGGPDAPS
+400 DGLVTVFGGTDAPS
-414 FLGDAELRVLS
+414 FLGDAELRALS

-434 ARDRDLHLA
+434 ARDRDLRLT
-443 SQSSNRDDITRI
+443 SQSNNREDVTRI
-455 TLRRGFVTIESKRIE
+455 SLRRGFITVEAKRIE
-470 ETELAID
+470 ETTIAID
-477 PRGARGVMVIDLP
+477 PRGASGVMVIDLP
-490 RRPGASPRFPVA
+490 RRPGATPRFPVA

-517 APKTIL
+517 VPKTIR
-523 LGFERDQRQDMLLW
+523 LGFERDQRQDLLLW

-543 PLLLQPAQFDL
+543 PLLMQPAQFDL
-554 EASLSRIP
+554 EGSLRRLP

-583 GRAALANTITAL
+583 GREVLATTITAL
-595 QQIRVLLDTARIT
+595 QQIRTLLDTARL
-608 AREARSAAQALTRAR
+608 AGREARSADQALTRAR

-665 VIALLQQGG
+665 VIALLQQGS

>member
-1 MQAQSIASFVGA
+1 
-13 NPMRRTSLALTLI
+13 MRRLSLALTLI
-26 APAAFAAEM
+26 APAALATEL
-35 PIRGVTLSSAGIAQI
+35 PVRGVTLSSTGLAQI
-50 ERAGEF
+50 ERAGEV
-56 AANAPVVFR
+56 AADQPVVFR
-65 APLGDVDDLLR
+65 APLGDIDDLLR
-76 SLMILDPAGR
+76 SLIVLDPVGR

-98 NEAFRGLPLRSADFE
+98 NEAFRGLPLRPADFE
-113 NRVSLLNA
+113 NRASLLNA
-121 LRGQEAEAAGARGR
+121 LRGQEAEATGVRGR

-143 AGLHLSLI
+143 AGLALSLI
-151 GPRGLLSVL
+151 AQRGLLSVL
-160 LKSGDEVTLTDPALA
+160 LKPGDEVTLTDPALA

-193 RRIEIRLRSDR
+193 RRIEIRLKADR
-204 ARQVAVIYIA
+204 ARQVAAIYVA

-224 LMAPAL
+224 LLAPAL

-253 DGVRI
+253 EGVRV

-287 AEAIRVTPDTGPQP
+287 AEAIRVRPDTGAMPP
-301 MVAAAAPMM
+301 MPAAAPMM

-316 AARSA
+316 APRAA
-321 MRAEAAPAP
+321 MRVEAAPAP
-330 LAVNVAAEAAA
+330 LAATVTTEAAA
-341 GRVAFTLE
+341 GRVAFSLE
-349 QPVTIRSGE
+349 QPVTLRSGE

-372 RLWWVQDLAATRPLH
+372 RLWWVQDLTATRPLQ

-400 DGLVTVYGGPDAPS
+400 DGLITVYDGAGAPS
-414 FLGDAELRVLS
+414 FLGDAELRALS

-434 ARDRDLHLA
+434 ARDRDLRLT
-443 SQSSNRDDITRI
+443 SQSSSRDEITRI
-455 TLRRGFVTIESKRIE
+455 TLRRGFITIDAKRIE
-470 ETELAID
+470 ETAIAID

-490 RRPGASPRFPVA
+490 RRPGATPRFSVA
-502 AEGDFG
+502 AEGEFG
-508 LRHETQLEA
+508 LRHETLLEA
-517 APKTIL
+517 ATKTIR
-523 LGFERDQRQDMLLW
+523 LGYERDQRQDVPLW

-543 PLLLQPAQFDL
+543 PALLQAAQFDL
-554 EASLSRIP
+554 EASLRRLP

-574 LARTGADVP
+574 LDRTGADVP
-583 GRAALANTITAL
+583 GRDVLASTITAL
-595 QQIRVLLDTARIT
+595 QELRVLLDAARLA
-608 AREARSAAQALTRAR
+608 AREARSADQALLRAR
-623 QAVEDRTGGEQ
+623 QAVEDRSGGEQ

-665 VIALLQQGG
+665 VVALLQQGT

>member
-1 MQAQSIASFVGA
+1 
-13 NPMRRTSLALTLI
+13 MRRTSLALTLI

-50 ERAGEF
+50 ERAGEV

-76 SLMILDPAGR
+76 SLLILDPAGR

-98 NEAFRGLPLRSADFE
+98 NEAFRGLPLRPADFE
-113 NRVSLLNA
+113 NRASLLNA

-143 AGLHLSLI
+143 AGLALSLI

-160 LKSGDEVTLTDPALA
+160 LKPGDEVTLTDSALA

-224 LMAPAL
+224 LMAPPL
-230 GATGA
+230 GTTGQ

-253 DGVRI
+253 EGVRI
-258 SLVSDDAAAFRQ
+258 ALVSDDAAAFRQ

-287 AEAIRVTPDTGPQP
+287 AEAIHVTPDTGPQP
-301 MVAAAAPMM
+301 MAAAAPMM
-310 APPPAP
+310 PPPPAPAP

-321 MRAEAAPAP
+321 MRGEAPLAPAP

-349 QPVTIRSGE
+349 QPVTIRSGQ
-358 TANLPFLDLNLPAE
+358 TANLPFLDVNLPAE
-372 RLWWVQDLAATRPLH
+372 RLWWVQDLGATRPLQ

-400 DGLVTVYGGPDAPS
+400 DGLVTVFGGPDTPS
-414 FLGDAELRVLS
+414 FLGDAELRALS

-434 ARDRDLHLA
+434 ARDRDLRIS

-455 TLRRGFVTIESKRIE
+455 TPRRGFVTIESKRIE
-470 ETELAID
+470 ETALAID
-477 PRGARGVMVIDLP
+477 PRGARGVLVIDLP
-490 RRPGASPRFPVA
+490 RRPGAAPRFPVA
-502 AEGDFG
+502 AEGEFG

-517 APKTIL
+517 APKTIR
-523 LGFERDQRQDMLLW
+523 LGFERDQRQDIALW

-554 EASLSRIP
+554 EASLRRLP

-574 LARTGADVP
+574 LNRTGADVP
-583 GRAALANTITAL
+583 GRDVLASTITAL
-595 QQIRVLLDTARIT
+595 QELRVLLDAARLA
-608 AREARSAAQALTRAR
+608 AREARSADQALGRAR